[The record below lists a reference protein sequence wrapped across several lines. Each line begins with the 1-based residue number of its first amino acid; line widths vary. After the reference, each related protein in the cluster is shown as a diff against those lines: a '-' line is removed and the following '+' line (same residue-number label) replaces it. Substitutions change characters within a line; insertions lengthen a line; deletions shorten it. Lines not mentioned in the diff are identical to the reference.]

1 MPLIQK
7 QQQNDHCDIVSET
20 WSQKREPFFFSF
32 RPFINQ
38 EKKNKQRHNSLSVA
52 LREGLTQHFKGLK
65 LEGRVR

>member
-20 WSQKREPFFFSF
+20 WSQKERAFFFFFSSF
-32 RPFINQ
+32 HKPR
-38 EKKNKQRHNSLSVA
+38 KKKQQRHNSLSVA